1 MDAAPYLIDGA
12 GSRDQRL
19 ASDLPTK
26 HSLTIFVRA
35 AAPKDIDFDLLNV
48 KQCYEVVERLL
59 CRSHPSMLAELSSVA
74 FALTNM
80 LDFALRTIALTTKGF
95 MPEAEGDA
103 LFVAARSACE
113 ALPGLPMVE
122 VGSYCGRST
131 VWLGAVARECGTVLH
146 AVDHHGGSE
155 ENQAGWEWHDPEIV
169 NTQGRIDTLP
179 FFRQTMQRAGLVDVV
194 RECVGDSH
202 AIGAAWREPLA
213 LCFVDGGH
221 ARAVARGDYEA
232 WAQHVAVGGLLA
244 IHDVFEDSADG
255 GQAPF
260 EEIYLPALHSG
271 KFTERSRSGS
281 LRVLQRTS
289 R

>member
-1 MDAAPYLIDGA
+1 
-12 GSRDQRL
+12 
-19 ASDLPTK
+19 
-26 HSLTIFVRA
+26 
-35 AAPKDIDFDLLNV
+35 
-48 KQCYEVVERLL
+48 
-59 CRSHPSMLAELSSVA
+59 MLAEDRSVA

-80 LDFALRTIALTTKGF
+80 LDSVLRTIALTTKGF

-131 VWLGAVARECGTVLH
+131 VWLGAVARECSTVLH

-169 NTQGRIDTLP
+169 NAEGRIDTLP
-179 FFRQTMQRAGLVDVV
+179 FFRQTMQRAGLGAVV

-202 AIGAAWREPLA
+202 TIGAAWREPLA

-232 WAQHVAVGGLLA
+232 WAQHVAVDGLLA
-244 IHDVFEDSADG
+244 IHDVFENPADG

-271 KFTERSRSGS
+271 KFVERSRSGS

>member
-1 MDAAPYLIDGA
+1 
-12 GSRDQRL
+12 
-19 ASDLPTK
+19 
-26 HSLTIFVRA
+26 
-35 AAPKDIDFDLLNV
+35 
-48 KQCYEVVERLL
+48 
-59 CRSHPSMLAELSSVA
+59 MLAEVCSVA

-80 LDFALRTIALTTKGF
+80 LDSTLRTIALATKGF

-103 LFVAARSACE
+103 LFVAAHSACE

-131 VWLGAVARECGTVLH
+131 VWLGAVARERGTVLH

-179 FFRQTMQRAGLVDVV
+179 FFRQTMQRAGLVDAV

-202 AIGAAWREPLA
+202 AIGAAWSEPLA
-213 LCFVDGGH
+213 LCFIDGGH

-232 WAQHVAVGGLLA
+232 WAQHVAVDGLLA
-244 IHDVFEDSADG
+244 IHDVFEDPADG

-271 KFTERSRSGS
+271 KFIERSRNGS